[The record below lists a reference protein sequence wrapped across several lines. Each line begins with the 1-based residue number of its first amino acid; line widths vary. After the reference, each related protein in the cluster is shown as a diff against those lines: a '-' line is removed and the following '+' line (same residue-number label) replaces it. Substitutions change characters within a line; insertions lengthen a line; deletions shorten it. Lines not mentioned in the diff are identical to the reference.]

1 MQLHMLLQLLRETL
15 GGALTFAFLWI
26 PCVYLALRF
35 GGTHRSRS
43 VFIAFLVLE
52 CLAIAYYG
60 QWVRVWTALYDGP

>member
-1 MQLHMLLQLLRETL
+1 MELHVILQLLGETL
-15 GGALTFAFLWI
+15 RGALTFAFLWI

-35 GGTHRSRS
+35 GGTHGSRS

-60 QWVRVWTALYDGP
+60 QYVRVWIALYEGP